1 MGWTAPEA
9 NAARQAQ
16 CNASQA
22 QGSQFSKPVV
32 STDLE
37 VPSHNQDISMT
48 EPAEAAELRAKM
60 EETKQKI
67 AAAKARKNRKRTEA
81 LEQKQNARAEVPM
94 GQPQNQDQHG
104 QIPPAAASSGHPDST
119 DTTVHTGHVVSCGSM
134 QAANSMPSSKASLQQ
149 GQVAHEPTHAVQ
161 HTNVSSYNCQAPV
174 NSSNAQARWAQDP
187 GSHSPLDQTTLN
199 IARRRFSH
207 AGLATAA
214 TQQKYNAI
222 VKNPPEVLREP
233 HPNQHQANRSVFTTP
248 PGPQQLQPQMPPQ
261 QASMTR
267 TEVNAE
273 MHNSPCLLC
282 ISDSLQTSLLT
293 QSQDTAAPM
302 DIDSASSCHSFYDVV
317 TEPFGQEL
325 CHACGPPSGIL
336 VQGADSPNATCN
348 HSKVLDVQQASAP
361 RQSMHDDRVDLMD
374 IDTNM
379 C

>member
-1 MGWTAPEA
+1 
-9 NAARQAQ
+9 
-16 CNASQA
+16 
-22 QGSQFSKPVV
+22 
-32 STDLE
+32 
-37 VPSHNQDISMT
+37 MT

-81 LEQKQNARAEVPM
+81 LEQQQNARAEVPM
-94 GQPQNQDQHG
+94 GKPSQPQNQDQCG
-104 QIPPAAASSGHPDST
+104 QIPPAAASGEHPDST

-149 GQVAHEPTHAVQ
+149 GQVAHEPTHVVQ
-161 HTNVSSYNCQAPV
+161 HTNVFSYNCQAPV
-174 NSSNAQARWAQDP
+174 NSSNAQAQGPQDP
-187 GSHSPLDQTTLN
+187 GSHSPFDQATLN
-199 IARRRFSH
+199 IARRRSSH

-222 VKNPPEVLREP
+222 VNNPPEVLREA
-233 HPNQHQANRSVFTTP
+233 HPNQHQADRSVFTTP

-273 MHNSPCLLC
+273 MHISPR
-282 ISDSLQTSLLT
+282 LQTSLLN
-293 QSQDTAAPM
+293 QSQDTAAPI
-302 DIDSASSCHSFYDVV
+302 DIDSAYPCHSFSDVV

-325 CHACGPPSGIL
+325 CYAFGGPSGIL
-336 VQGADSPNATCN
+336 VHGADNPSATCN
-348 HSKVLDVQQASAP
+348 HSKVLNVQHASASP
-361 RQSMHDDRVDLMD
+361 QSMHNDRVDLMD
-374 IDTNM
+374 IDTNV